1 MKKPLIIFIT
11 VFLLFA
17 CGNSETEKVISK
29 KKIENKFYEDAEN
42 ELESHKEK
50 IALLAITK
58 NIPSDKLYLI
68 LREYYSKTL
77 NIDKDINTILYS
89 ENLIKSISSKYNL
102 PKKRIAN
109 LIFSF
114 KYEMMTKENITD
126 EYEEQMEQEAY
137 ENQEY

>member
-1 MKKPLIIFIT
+1 MKLSQFD
-11 VFLLFA
+11 F
-17 CGNSETEKVISK
+17 
-29 KKIENKFYEDAEN
+29 
-42 ELESHKEK
+42 ELDKEK
-50 IALLAITK
+50 IALLAIIK

-77 NIDKDINTILYS
+77 NIDKDICTVLYS
-89 ENLIKSISSKYNL
+89 ENLVKSISLQYNL
-102 PKKRIAN
+102 PKEKIAY

-114 KYEMMTKENITD
+114 KYEMITKENITD